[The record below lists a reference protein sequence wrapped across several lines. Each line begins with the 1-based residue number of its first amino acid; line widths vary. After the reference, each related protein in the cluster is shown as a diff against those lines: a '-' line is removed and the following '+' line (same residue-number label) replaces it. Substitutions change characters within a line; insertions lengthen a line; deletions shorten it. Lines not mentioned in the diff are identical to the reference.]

1 MPDKD
6 IEPLRIKM
14 IDGSLRRRMPF
25 QEELDKARQSYGYW
39 WFRCLQASDDY
50 LACCRNEGIGS
61 LADIYADFGNV
72 DGANFGSWWMKIG
85 RRLFAE
91 EQPLGEVKQIASED
105 DLDRLRIKDDRLIL
119 EVPLK
124 IRKITAIRQI
134 NKLLKA
140 AHANQTVD
148 IWAASTARRQR
159 IKSKVRM
166 ATVELLLKLHSLRK
180 RHPEMKLYEI
190 GARAGIVLDLMARTT
205 NGEMI
210 NQDIEKRR
218 MTIAVSRYLKQAKHL
233 IDNAAMGVFP
243 KITP

>member
-1 MPDKD
+1 MAMKE

-14 IDGSLRRRMPF
+14 IDGRLRRRHPF
-25 QEELDKARQSYGYW
+25 QEELAKARSSYAYW
-39 WFRCLQASDDY
+39 WFKCLQASDEY
-50 LACCRNEGIGS
+50 LACCRTGGGGKLQDS
-61 LADIYADFGNV
+61 YYDFGNV
-72 DGANFGSWWMKIG
+72 DGVMFSSWWMKIG

-91 EQPLGEVKQIASED
+91 EQPLREVRQIAIED
-105 DLDRLRIKDDRLIL
+105 DLGTLRIKDDRLIL

-140 AHANQTVD
+140 ALEDQPVD
-148 IWAASTARRQR
+148 IWAASTAKRQR
-159 IKSKVRM
+159 IKSKVRV
-166 ATVELLLKLHSLRK
+166 ATIELLLKLHWLRK

-205 NGEMI
+205 DGEMM

-218 MTIAVSRYLKQAKHL
+218 MTIAVSRYLKQARNL
-233 IDNAAMGVFP
+233 IDNAAIGVFP

>member
-1 MPDKD
+1 MKE

-14 IDGSLRRRMPF
+14 IDSGLRRRHPF
-25 QEELDKARQSYGYW
+25 QEELAKARSSHAYW
-39 WFRCLQASDDY
+39 WFKCLQASDEY
-50 LACCRNEGIGS
+50 VACCRTGGGGK
-61 LADIYADFGNV
+61 LKDIYSDFGNV
-72 DGANFGSWWMKIG
+72 DGVMFSSWWMKIG

-91 EQPLGEVKQIASED
+91 EQPLREVRQIASED
-105 DLDRLRIKDDRLIL
+105 DLGTLRIKDDRLIL

-140 AHANQTVD
+140 VHTNQTVD

-166 ATVELLLKLHSLRK
+166 ATVDLLLKLHSLRK
-180 RHPEMKLYEI
+180 RHPEMTLFELGKRAEI
-190 GARAGIVLDLMARTT
+190 DLDLLARTT
-205 NGEMI
+205 EGEAITEAM
-210 NQDIEKRR
+210 ERRR
-218 MTIAVSRYLKQAKHL
+218 MTIAVSRYLKQAQHL
-233 IDNAAMGVFP
+233 IGNAAMGIFP

>member
-1 MPDKD
+1 MSDKD

-14 IDGSLRRRMPF
+14 IDSGLRRRHPF
-25 QEELDKARQSYGYW
+25 QEELAKARSSHAYW
-39 WFRCLQASDDY
+39 WFKCLQASDEY
-50 LACCRNEGIGS
+50 VACCRNGGAGL
-61 LADIYADFGNV
+61 LADMYDDFGNV
-72 DGANFGSWWMKIG
+72 DGLNFGSWWMKIG

-91 EQPLGEVKQIASED
+91 EQPLREVRQIASED
-105 DLDRLRIKDDRLIL
+105 DLGKLRIKDNRLIL

-140 AHANQTVD
+140 AHADQTVD

-166 ATVELLLKLHSLRK
+166 ATVELLLKLRSLRK
-180 RHPEMKLYEI
+180 RHPDMTLFELGK
-190 GARAGIVLDLMARTT
+190 RAGVELDLLARTT
-205 NGEMI
+205 EGEAITEAM
-210 NQDIEKRR
+210 EKRR
-218 MTIAVSRYLKQAKHL
+218 MTIAVSRYLKQAEHL
-233 IDNAAMGVFP
+233 INNAAKGIFP

>member
-1 MPDKD
+1 MAVEE

-14 IDGSLRRRMPF
+14 IDGSLRHRMPF
-25 QEELDKARQSYGYW
+25 QDELAKARNSPTYW

-50 LACCRNEGIGS
+50 LACCRDGGAGH

-72 DGANFGSWWMKIG
+72 DGANFASWWMKIG

-91 EQPLGEVKQIASED
+91 EQPLREVRQIASED
-105 DLDRLRIKDDRLIL
+105 DLGKLRIKDDRLIF

-140 AHANQTVD
+140 AHADQTVD
-148 IWAASTARRQR
+148 IWAASSARRQR
-159 IKSKVRM
+159 IKTKVRM
-166 ATVELLLKLHSLRK
+166 ATVELLIKLHSLRK

>member
-1 MPDKD
+1 MSEKD

-39 WFRCLQASDDY
+39 WFRCLQASNDY
-50 LACCRNEGIGS
+50 LACCRDGGTGR
-61 LADIYADFGNV
+61 LADMYADFGNV
-72 DGANFGSWWMKIG
+72 DGVNFGSWWMKIG

-91 EQPLGEVKQIASED
+91 EQPLREVRQIASED
-105 DLDRLRIKDDRLIL
+105 DLDKLRIKDDRLIL

-140 AHANQTVD
+140 AHADQTVD
-148 IWAASTARRQR
+148 IWAASTAQRQR

-180 RHPEMKLYEI
+180 RHPEITLFELGK
-190 GARAGIVLDLMARTT
+190 RAGVELDLLARTT
-205 NGEMI
+205 EGEAITEAM
-210 NQDIEKRR
+210 EKRR
-218 MTIAVSRYLKQAKHL
+218 MTIAVSRYLKQAEHL
-233 IDNAAMGVFP
+233 INNAAMGVFP

>member
-1 MPDKD
+1 MEET
-6 IEPLRIKM
+6 EPLRIKM
-14 IDGSLRRRMPF
+14 IDGGLRRRHPF
-25 QEELDKARQSYGYW
+25 HEELAKARNSHAFW
-39 WFRCLQASDDY
+39 WFSCLQASDDY
-50 LACCRNEGIGS
+50 LACCRDGGTGR
-61 LADIYADFGNV
+61 LAGIYADFGNV
-72 DGANFGSWWMKIG
+72 DGASFSSWWMKIG

-91 EQPLGEVKQIASED
+91 EQPLREVRQIASED
-105 DLDRLRIKDDRLIL
+105 DLGKLRINDDRLIL

-134 NKLLKA
+134 NKLLRA
-140 AHANQTVD
+140 VHANQTVD

-180 RHPEMKLYEI
+180 RHPEMTLFELGK
-190 GARAGIVLDLMARTT
+190 RAGIELDLLARTT
-205 NGEMI
+205 EGEAITESM
-210 NQDIEKRR
+210 EKRR

>member
-1 MPDKD
+1 MSDKD

-14 IDGSLRRRMPF
+14 IDGTLRRRMPF

-50 LACCRNEGIGS
+50 LACCRDGGAGR
-61 LADIYADFGNV
+61 LADMYADFGNV
-72 DGANFGSWWMKIG
+72 DGVNFASWWIKIG

-91 EQPLGEVKQIASED
+91 EQPLREVRQIASED
-105 DLDRLRIKDDRLIL
+105 DLGKLRIRDNRLIL

-140 AHANQTVD
+140 VHADQNVD
-148 IWAASTARRQR
+148 IWAASSARRQR
-159 IKSKVRM
+159 IKTKVRVPKV
-166 ATVELLLKLHSLRK
+166 ALLLKLHSLRK
-180 RHPEMKLYEI
+180 RHPDNTLYEL
-190 GARAGIVLDLMARTT
+190 GKRAGVELDLLARTT
-205 NGEMI
+205 EGEAITEAM
-210 NQDIEKRR
+210 EKRR
-218 MTIAVSRYLKQAKHL
+218 MTIAVSRYLKQAQHL
-233 IDNAAMGVFP
+233 IDNAAKGIFP

>member
-1 MPDKD
+1 MSDKD

-14 IDGSLRRRMPF
+14 IDGTLRRRMPF

-50 LACCRNEGIGS
+50 LACCRDGGAGR
-61 LADIYADFGNV
+61 LADMYADFGNV
-72 DGANFGSWWMKIG
+72 DGVNFASWWMKIG

-91 EQPLGEVKQIASED
+91 EQPLREVRQIASED
-105 DLDRLRIKDDRLIL
+105 DLGKLRIRDNRLIL

-140 AHANQTVD
+140 VHADQNVD
-148 IWAASTARRQR
+148 IWAASSARRQR
-159 IKSKVRM
+159 IKTKVRM

-180 RHPEMKLYEI
+180 RHPDNTLYEL
-190 GARAGIVLDLMARTT
+190 GKRAGVELDLLARTT
-205 NGEMI
+205 EGEAITEAM
-210 NQDIEKRR
+210 EKRR
-218 MTIAVSRYLKQAKHL
+218 MTIAVSRYLKQAQHL
-233 IDNAAMGVFP
+233 IDNAAKGIFP

>member
-14 IDGSLRRRMPF
+14 IDGSLRRRLPF
-25 QEELDKARQSYGYW
+25 QDELDKAKKSHGYW
-39 WFRCLQASDDY
+39 WFRCLQASEDY
-50 LACCRNEGIGS
+50 VACCRAGGVGMYSE
-61 LADIYADFGNV
+61 IYADFGNV
-72 DGANFGSWWMKIG
+72 EMHFSSWWMKRG
-85 RRLFAE
+85 RKLFAE
-91 EQPLGEVKQIASED
+91 EAPLREVSRIDTED
-105 DLDRLRIKDDRLIL
+105 DLSKLQIKDDRLII

-140 AHANQTVD
+140 AHVDQPVD
-148 IWAASTARRQR
+148 IWAASTAKRQR

-166 ATVELLLKLHSLRK
+166 TTVELLLKLHLLRK

-190 GARAGIVLDLMARTT
+190 GTRAGVVLDLMARTT
-205 NGEMI
+205 DGEMM

-233 IDNAAMGVFP
+233 IDNAAIGVFP

>member
-1 MPDKD
+1 MDEQEV
-6 IEPLRIKM
+6 EPLRIKM
-14 IDGSLRRRMPF
+14 VAGSLRRRLPF
-25 QEELDKARQSYGYW
+25 QEELAKARDSHVYW
-39 WFRCLQASDDY
+39 WFRCLQASEKY
-50 LACCRNEGIGS
+50 LACCRDGGAGKLS
-61 LADIYADFGNV
+61 GMYADFGNV
-72 DGANFGSWWMKIG
+72 DGANFGSWWMKRG
-85 RRLFAE
+85 RKLFAE
-91 EQPLGEVKQIASED
+91 EAPLREVRNITSED
-105 DLDRLRIKDDRLIL
+105 ELYKLEIKDDRLIL

-134 NKLLKA
+134 NKLLKGA
-140 AHANQTVD
+140 LEDQPVD
-148 IWAASTARRQR
+148 IWAASTAKRQR

-166 ATVELLLKLHSLRK
+166 ATVELLLKLHWLRK

-190 GARAGIVLDLMARTT
+190 GARAGVVLDLMARTT
-205 NGEMI
+205 DGEMM